1 MIEKTSKAKSGAR
14 VQGVFKVRCIRPD
27 GSIRWEEEVQN
38 LITNVGLNFILDSGL
53 NSTEAGTIYLGLKN
67 AGSPAAGD
75 TMPSHSGWTENQNY
89 DEATRPAWGQGS
101 ASSQAVTNG
110 TAVDFTIDTDSQTI
124 AGLFATTVATK
135 GGTTGT
141 LISAVD
147 FASSKAAD
155 DNDVIQVTYTI
166 SAADDGA

>member
-1 MIEKTSKAKSGAR
+1 M
-14 VQGVFKVRCIRPD
+14 
-27 GSIRWEEEVQN
+27 
-38 LITNVGLNFILDSGL
+38 
-53 NSTEAGTIYLGLKN
+53 
-67 AGSPAAGD
+67 
-75 TMPSHSGWTENQNY
+75 
-89 DEATRPAWGQGS
+89 
-101 ASSQAVTNG
+101 TNG
-110 TAVDFTIDTDSQTI
+110 TAVDFTISTNSQTI